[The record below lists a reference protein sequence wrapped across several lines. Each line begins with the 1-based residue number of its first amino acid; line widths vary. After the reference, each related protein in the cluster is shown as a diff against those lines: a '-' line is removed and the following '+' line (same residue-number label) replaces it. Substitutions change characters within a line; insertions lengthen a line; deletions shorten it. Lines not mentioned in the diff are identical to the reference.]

1 MIMKKLLYLITTI
14 FLVNTALSAQTEID
28 LFLQGNG
35 QYESGDYEGAVSSYT
50 DIVEMGLESPE
61 LWYNLGN
68 SYYKLESLGYS
79 VLAYERAK
87 KLSPGDE
94 SILYNLK
101 AAKLLLKD
109 KVIAPQ
115 ENIII
120 RSIGSMG
127 DSVRTD
133 GVIKFIIFL
142 YLVSIFIYAL
152 TLFMANGRLKS
163 TLNYSLVATGILFFF
178 SSVFAGLKIEYELK
192 SSWAVVM
199 VEEMSVSSAP
209 EEIGEE
215 LFLLHEGTTVELI
228 SGSNSWMQIRLIDGK
243 SGWAPAEMLEII

>member
-1 MIMKKLLYLITTI
+1 MKKLLYLFISTL
-14 FLVNTALSAQTEID
+14 LVNTVLSAQTKVD

-35 QYESGDYEGAVSSYT
+35 QYESGDYEGAVRSYS
-50 DIVEMGLESPE
+50 DIVEMGFESPE

-68 SYYKLESLGYS
+68 SYYKLERLGYS

-101 AAKLLLKD
+101 AANLLLKD
-109 KVIAPQ
+109 RVTAPQ
-115 ENIII
+115 ENLII
-120 RSIGSMG
+120 RFISSIHS
-127 DSVRTD
+127 SATTN
-133 GVIKFIIFL
+133 GVIKFLILL
-142 YLVSIFIYAL
+142 YLASIFMYTL
-152 TLFMANGRLKS
+152 TLFMAEGRLKR
-163 TLNYSLVATGILFFF
+163 TLNYSLVSFGILFFF
-178 SSVFAGLKIEYELK
+178 FSVFAGLKIEYELN
-192 SSWAVVM
+192 SSRAVVM

-228 SGSNSWMQIRLIDGK
+228 GGSDSWKHIRLIDGK
-243 SGWAPAEMLEII
+243 AGWAPAEMLEVI

>member
-1 MIMKKLLYLITTI
+1 MKNPAYLITLI
-14 FLVNTALSAQTEID
+14 LFVNTALFAQTEVD

-35 QYESGDYEGAVSSYT
+35 QYESGDYEGAVRSYS

-68 SYYKLESLGYS
+68 SYYKLGSLGYS

-87 KLSPGDE
+87 KISPGDE

-101 AAKLLLKD
+101 ATNLLLKD
-109 KVIAPQ
+109 KVSAPQ
-115 ENIII
+115 ENITIRPF
-120 RSIGSMG
+120 RSIGDSM
-127 DSVRTD
+127 RTD
-133 GVIKFIIFL
+133 GVIKFLIIL
-142 YLVSIFIYAL
+142 YLASSFMYAI
-152 TLFMANGRLKS
+152 TLFMSNGRIKS
-163 TLNYSLVATGILFFF
+163 ILNYSLITFGILFFF
-178 SSVFAGLKIEYELK
+178 VSVFAGLKIENEL
-192 SSWAVVM
+192 SSSRAVVM

-228 SGSNSWMQIRLIDGK
+228 GGSESWVQIRLIDGK
-243 SGWAPAEMLEII
+243 AGWAPAEMLEVI

>member
-1 MIMKKLLYLITTI
+1 MKRLIYLIATI
-14 FLVNTALSAQTEID
+14 LLVHAALSAQSEID

-35 QYESGDYEGAVSSYT
+35 QYESGDYEGAVRSYT

-68 SYYKLESLGYS
+68 SYYKLERLGYS

-101 AAKLLLKD
+101 AANLLLKD
-109 KVIAPQ
+109 RVSAPQ

-120 RSIGSMG
+120 RSLRSMG
-127 DSVRTD
+127 DSVRAD
-133 GVIKFIIFL
+133 GVIKFLIFL
-142 YLVSIFIYAL
+142 YIASTFIYAL

-163 TLNYSLVATGILFFF
+163 TLNYSLITFGILFFF
-178 SSVFAGLKIEYELK
+178 ISVFAGLKIEYELN

-228 SGSNSWMQIRLIDGK
+228 GGSDSWMQIRLIDGK
-243 SGWAPAEMLEII
+243 AGWAPAEMLEII